1 MKKVLVLLACSFIA
15 LTSVAEEKNDL
26 SGIEVYYFHYSRR
39 CVTCQAVEAVAQ
51 DALIDFYKGRIA
63 LKSVNLDDKTNSDLA
78 KKLGVKGQSLLIVK
92 GDKKIDL
99 TNEGFLNARSNPD
112 KFARKIRWSFC
123 KTCLRMHSSRLY
135 RLLYW
140 AL

>member
-51 DALIDFYKGRIA
+51 DALIDFYEGRIA
-63 LKSVNLDDKTNSDLA
+63 LKSVNLDDKANNDLA

-112 KFARKIRWSFC
+112 KFARKI
-123 KTCLRMHSSRLY
+123 KETID
-135 RLLYW
+135 
-140 AL
+140 ALK

>member
-15 LTSVAEEKNDL
+15 LTSLAEEKNDL

-51 DALIDFYKGRIA
+51 DALIDFYEGKIV
-63 LKSVNLDDKTNSDLA
+63 LKSVNLDDKANSALA

-112 KFARKIRWSFC
+112 KVARKI
-123 KTCLRMHSSRLY
+123 KETID
-135 RLLYW
+135 
-140 AL
+140 ALK

>member
-51 DALIDFYKGRIA
+51 DALIDFYEGRIA
-63 LKSVNLDDKTNSDLA
+63 LKSVNLDDKANSDLA

-112 KFARKIRWSFC
+112 KFARKI
-123 KTCLRMHSSRLY
+123 KETID
-135 RLLYW
+135 
-140 AL
+140 ALK

>member
-51 DALIDFYKGRIA
+51 DALIDFYEGRIA
-63 LKSVNLDDKTNSDLA
+63 LKSVNLDDKANNDLA

-112 KFARKIRWSFC
+112 KFASKIKESID
-123 KTCLRMHSSRLY
+123 
-135 RLLYW
+135 
-140 AL
+140 ALK

>member
-1 MKKVLVLLACSFIA
+1 MKNVLVLLACSFIA
-15 LTSVAEEKNDL
+15 LTSLAEEKNDL

-51 DALIDFYKGRIA
+51 DALIDFYEGKIV
-63 LKSVNLDDKTNSDLA
+63 LKSVNLDDKANSALA

-112 KFARKIRWSFC
+112 KLASKI
-123 KTCLRMHSSRLY
+123 KETID
-135 RLLYW
+135 
-140 AL
+140 ALK

>member
-51 DALIDFYKGRIA
+51 DALIDFYEGKIV
-63 LKSVNLDDKTNSDLA
+63 LKSVNLDDKANSALA

-112 KFARKIRWSFC
+112 KLASKI
-123 KTCLRMHSSRLY
+123 KETID
-135 RLLYW
+135 
-140 AL
+140 ALK

>member
-1 MKKVLVLLACSFIA
+1 MKQVLVLLACSFIA
-15 LTSVAEEKNDL
+15 LTSLAEEKNDL

-51 DALIDFYKGRIA
+51 DALIDFYEGKIV
-63 LKSVNLDDKTNSDLA
+63 LKSVNLDDKANSALA

-112 KFARKIRWSFC
+112 KLASKI
-123 KTCLRMHSSRLY
+123 KETID
-135 RLLYW
+135 
-140 AL
+140 ALK

>member
-51 DALIDFYKGRIA
+51 DALIDFYEGRIA
-63 LKSVNLDDKTNSDLA
+63 LKSVNLDDKTIS
-78 KKLGVKGQSLLIVK
+78 
-92 GDKKIDL
+92 
-99 TNEGFLNARSNPD
+99 
-112 KFARKIRWSFC
+112 
-123 KTCLRMHSSRLY
+123 
-135 RLLYW
+135 
-140 AL
+140 

>member
-112 KFARKIRWSFC
+112 KFARKI
-123 KTCLRMHSSRLY
+123 KETID
-135 RLLYW
+135 
-140 AL
+140 ALK

>member
-51 DALIDFYKGRIA
+51 DALIDFYEGRIA
-63 LKSVNLDDKTNSDLA
+63 LKSVNLDDKANNDLA

-112 KFARKIRWSFC
+112 KVARKI
-123 KTCLRMHSSRLY
+123 KETID
-135 RLLYW
+135 
-140 AL
+140 ALK

>member
-15 LTSVAEEKNDL
+15 LTSLAEEKNDL

-51 DALIDFYKGRIA
+51 DALIDFYEGRIA
-63 LKSVNLDDKTNSDLA
+63 LKSVNLDDKANNDLA

-112 KFARKIRWSFC
+112 KVARKI
-123 KTCLRMHSSRLY
+123 KETID
-135 RLLYW
+135 
-140 AL
+140 ALK

>member
-15 LTSVAEEKNDL
+15 LTSLAEEKNDL

-51 DALIDFYKGRIA
+51 DALIDFYEGKIV
-63 LKSVNLDDKTNSDLA
+63 LKSVNLDDKANSALA

-112 KFARKIRWSFC
+112 KLASKI
-123 KTCLRMHSSRLY
+123 KETID
-135 RLLYW
+135 
-140 AL
+140 ALK

>member
-51 DALIDFYKGRIA
+51 DALIDFYEGRIA
-63 LKSVNLDDKTNSDLA
+63 LKSVNLDDKANSDLA

-112 KFARKIRWSFC
+112 KFASKIKESID
-123 KTCLRMHSSRLY
+123 
-135 RLLYW
+135 
-140 AL
+140 ALK

>member
-51 DALIDFYKGRIA
+51 DALIDFYEGRIA
-63 LKSVNLDDKTNSDLA
+63 LKSVNLDDKANSDLA

-92 GDKKIDL
+92 GDKQIDL

-112 KFARKIRWSFC
+112 KFASKIKESID
-123 KTCLRMHSSRLY
+123 
-135 RLLYW
+135 
-140 AL
+140 ALK

>member
-15 LTSVAEEKNDL
+15 LTSLAEEKNDL

-51 DALIDFYKGRIA
+51 DALIDFYEGRIA
-63 LKSVNLDDKTNSDLA
+63 LKSVNLDDKANSDLA

-112 KFARKIRWSFC
+112 KLASKI
-123 KTCLRMHSSRLY
+123 KETID
-135 RLLYW
+135 
-140 AL
+140 ALK

>member
-63 LKSVNLDDKTNSDLA
+63 LKSVNLDDKANNDLA

-112 KFARKIRWSFC
+112 KFASKIKESID
-123 KTCLRMHSSRLY
+123 
-135 RLLYW
+135 
-140 AL
+140 ALK

>member
-1 MKKVLVLLACSFIA
+1 MKKVFVLLACSFIA
-15 LTSVAEEKNDL
+15 LTTVAEEKNDL

-51 DALIDFYKGRIA
+51 DALIDFYEGRIA
-63 LKSVNLDDKTNSDLA
+63 LKSVNLDDKANNDLA

-112 KFARKIRWSFC
+112 KFASKI
-123 KTCLRMHSSRLY
+123 KETID
-135 RLLYW
+135 
-140 AL
+140 ALE

>member
-51 DALIDFYKGRIA
+51 DALIDFYEGRIA
-63 LKSVNLDDKTNSDLA
+63 LKSVNLDDKANSDLA

-112 KFARKIRWSFC
+112 KVARKI
-123 KTCLRMHSSRLY
+123 KETID
-135 RLLYW
+135 
-140 AL
+140 ALK

>member
-1 MKKVLVLLACSFIA
+1 MKKVLVLLACSFIALTSVALVLLACSFIA

-112 KFARKIRWSFC
+112 KFARKI
-123 KTCLRMHSSRLY
+123 KETID
-135 RLLYW
+135 
-140 AL
+140 ALK